1 MDGELQGMSQRGAN
15 KQLISANKR
24 RTANKNGN
32 TAIKITISAIKN
44 IKTTIKI
51 IKAAI
56 KFVKNY
62 PYQLRYYT
70 LKIAQL
76 LIFPNGKL
84 SSCSNFCLNQ
94 LKDTNLSKN

>member
-1 MDGELQGMSQRGAN
+1 MSQRGAN
-15 KQLISANKR
+15 KQLISSNKR

-44 IKTTIKI
+44 

-84 SSCSNFCLNQ
+84 SSCSN
-94 LKDTNLSKN
+94 SV